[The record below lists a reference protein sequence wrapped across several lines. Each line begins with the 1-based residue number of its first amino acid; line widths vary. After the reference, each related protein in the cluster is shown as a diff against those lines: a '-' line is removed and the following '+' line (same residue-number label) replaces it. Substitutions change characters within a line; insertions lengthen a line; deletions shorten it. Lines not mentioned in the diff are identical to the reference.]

1 MKNKL
6 IVGKEYK
13 SYGKYIGIVRNIMYN
28 KYDYEEHRFSVSKG
42 INEIAMINTIRV
54 EDFDAID
61 QILKDN

>member
-6 IVGKEYK
+6 IVGREYK

-42 INEIAMINTIRV
+42 INKIAMINTIRV